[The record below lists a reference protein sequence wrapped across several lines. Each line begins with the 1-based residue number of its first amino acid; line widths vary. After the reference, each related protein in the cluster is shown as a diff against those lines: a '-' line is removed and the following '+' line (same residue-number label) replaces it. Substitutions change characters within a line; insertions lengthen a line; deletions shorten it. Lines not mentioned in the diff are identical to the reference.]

1 MENRKLNIFITQA
14 MNNKS
19 KEEIFIKR
27 KQLIEKVQN
36 YFQTDDLKFMKSYFE
51 IKHSKKLKNES
62 LYFLSKSLKVLS
74 KSDVII
80 MASGWEN
87 SRGCRIEYEC
97 ARLYDIMV
105 IYEDTEYITRKNLLE
120 VDHDS
125 IAGN

>member
-1 MENRKLNIFITQA
+1 MENRKLNIFISQP

-87 SRGCRIEYEC
+87 SRGCKIEYEC

>member
-1 MENRKLNIFITQA
+1 METRKLNVFISQP
-14 MNNKS
+14 MSYKS
-19 KEEIFIKR
+19 KDEILETRERIIK
-27 KQLIEKVQN
+27 KVKD

-51 IKHSKKLKNES
+51 VKHSKKLKNEN

>member
-1 MENRKLNIFITQA
+1 MENRKLNIFISQP

-51 IKHSKKLKNES
+51 IKHSKRLKNES